1 MQAHRM
7 TGTSQKPAK
16 LPGTRPKGARDERE
30 AAARVRKMFSE
41 IAPRYDFL
49 NHLLSFSLDRI
60 WRRRAA
66 NRFRRVLRRTD
77 ARVLDLCCGTGDLTF
92 ALNRVREQA
101 IRDARA
107 HRIPIIGCDFA
118 QPMIRR
124 ARKKSRGH
132 EHAATFIIADA
143 LQLPFRDQTFD
154 LVSSAFGFRNLA
166 NYEQGLRE
174 IARVLKPG
182 GQICILEFSEPRG
195 AAAVLFRLYFRRILP
210 LVGSALSGTREP
222 YFYLPGSVAKFPSPP
237 EITALMEKA
246 GFHEVY
252 FESWNF
258 KSVVFHT
265 ARRTLACSGDS
276 S

>member
-1 MQAHRM
+1 M
-7 TGTSQKPAK
+7 TETTQKSAK

-30 AAARVRKMFSE
+30 AAARVRKMFSQ

-49 NHLLSFSLDRI
+49 NHLLSFSLDRV

-66 NRFRRVLRRTD
+66 SEFRRVLRRTD

-92 ALNRVREQA
+92 ALNRVREHA
-101 IRDARA
+101 IRDTGA

-118 QPMIRR
+118 QPMIQR
-124 ARKKSRGH
+124 ARKKSRGQ
-132 EHAATFIIADA
+132 EHAATFIMADA
-143 LQLPFRDQTFD
+143 LQLPFVDQTFD

-195 AAAVLFRLYFRRILP
+195 LAAGLFRLYFRRILP
-210 LVGSALSGTREP
+210 LIGSALSGSREP

-237 EITALMEKA
+237 EIAALMEKT
-246 GFHEVY
+246 GFDEVH

-258 KSVVFHT
+258 KSVFIHT
-265 ARRTLACSGDS
+265 AKRIEAGSRDS